1 MLIALGFSYFAK
13 MKEMLYYFM
22 LREWRW
28 LANVHT
34 YVDTKQ
40 PKEIK
45 SKFFFKKLF
54 LSVCIGSHFFFARI
68 RRRSV
73 QVHISLG
80 WCMNGGGCLLM
91 PREDLTIVWME
102 DKWMNSPWWWSLV
115 SSVKCAW
122 NWVITDSCRLLPLL
136 CCGRGDRW
144 LQLHSVF
151 HNALCLGWEHW
162 RLEKFVCFQW
172 SK

>member
-1 MLIALGFSYFAK
+1 MDFLISRKWKRCYIISCCVSGADWQTYIRMWIQNNRRKSRASFF
-13 MKEMLYYFM
+13 
-22 LREWRW
+22 LRSCFYPSVLVR
-28 LANVHT
+28 
-34 YVDTKQ
+34 
-40 PKEIK
+40 I
-45 SKFFFKKLF
+45 FFFTR
-54 LSVCIGSHFFFARI
+54 V

-122 NWVITDSCRLLPLL
+122 NWVITDFCRLLPLL